1 MLSTIIL
8 NTTANSAQRSGIY
21 EICLPAAEPTR
32 APKTI
37 HIMTDVSGSMDERC
51 SDKNSKLDQIKHV
64 TKNIIRFIANNCAN
78 ITLQVST
85 FNSIVTVVIEPE
97 IVTKDNQDEMIR
109 KIEMMDAMDM
119 TDIEK
124 AIRSVKFGNIGA
136 EQHNI
141 LMTDGDA
148 NIGETRAN
156 ELVKLVDIG
165 ASNTFIGFGLE
176 HNPHMI
182 TTLANTRNGA
192 YYFIDQLERSGVAYG
207 EILHGIVHRV
217 YKSARLIVENG
228 EVYDWKTN
236 TWTNEVYIGGLA
248 ADTKK
253 RYHIQTDD
261 PNKIC
266 VRFMDDDVEV
276 EKTVFH
282 GQFEDLTQ
290 MEYRYRTLEM
300 LFRATQMSSPH
311 RNAIYTLHAQPAEAQ
326 PADAS
331 AKPLDAS
338 AKPLDASAKPLDAS
352 AKPLDASAKPLDAS
366 AKPQAKPTIRDLKI
380 EMKNL
385 VAEMTTYM
393 ETLDD
398 KRLMKNL
405 CDDIVVVYRTIGTRY
420 GHMYSCARQCSQGT
434 ERIHTASNT
443 PMAPRED
450 NCDEDDRDSVFGEED
465 PDSVFELTPRPRF
478 GRSLFAPKK
487 QRDPLYEDDEF
498 NNYMVSDEAET
509 PHSSRTATALINE
522 ISITDEDCENNY
534 SLTPP

>member
-8 NTTANSAQRSGIY
+8 NNTANSAQRSGIY

-78 ITLQVST
+78 ITLQVSA
-85 FNSIVTVVIEPE
+85 FNSDVMVVIEPE

-109 KIEMMDAMDM
+109 KIEMMTAIDM

-124 AIRSVKFGNIGA
+124 AIRAVKFGNIGA

-148 NIGETRAN
+148 NMGETRAN
-156 ELVKLVDIG
+156 ALVKLVDIG

-261 PNKIC
+261 PDKIR

-276 EKTVFH
+276 NETVFH

-311 RNAIYTLHAQPAEAQ
+311 RNAIYTLHAQPREAQ

-331 AKPLDAS
+331 AKPLN
-338 AKPLDASAKPLDAS
+338 
-352 AKPLDASAKPLDAS
+352 
-366 AKPQAKPTIRDLKI
+366 AKPTIRDLKV

-443 PMAPRED
+443 PGRS
-450 NCDEDDRDSVFGEED
+450 DEEYGEED
-465 PDSVFELTPRPRF
+465 PDSVFASPPRLRF

-487 QRDPLYEDDEF
+487 QRDILCDDSDGDEF
-498 NNYMVSDEAET
+498 NNYLVSDEAQT
-509 PHSSRTATALINE
+509 PHSSRTATTLINE
-522 ISITDEDCENNY
+522 ISMTDEDCGDNY

>member
-21 EICLPAAEPTR
+21 EISLPAAEPTR

-78 ITLQVST
+78 ITLQVSA
-85 FNSIVTVVIEPE
+85 FNSDVMVVIEPE
-97 IVTKDNQDEMIR
+97 IVTKDNQAEMIR
-109 KIEMMDAMDM
+109 KIEMMTAIDM

-124 AIRSVKFGNIGA
+124 AIRAIKTGSG

-148 NIGETRAN
+148 NMGDTRADA
-156 ELVKLVDIG
+156 LVKLVDIC

-207 EILHGIVHRV
+207 EILHGFVHRV

-236 TWTNEVYIGGLA
+236 AWTNEVYIGGLA

-253 RYHIQTDD
+253 RYHIQTDNPD
-261 PNKIC
+261 KIR

-276 EKTVFH
+276 DETVFH

-300 LFRATQMSSPH
+300 LFRATKMSSPH
-311 RNAIYTLHAQPAEAQ
+311 RNAIYTLHTQPETHAQPAVKSLE
-326 PADAS
+326 
-331 AKPLDAS
+331 
-338 AKPLDASAKPLDAS
+338 
-352 AKPLDASAKPLDAS
+352 
-366 AKPQAKPTIRDLKI
+366 AKPTIRDLKV

-443 PMAPRED
+443 PMAPR
-450 NCDEDDRDSVFGEED
+450 DEDYDEEDRDSVFGEED
-465 PDSVFELTPRPRF
+465 PDSVFASRQRHRF
-478 GRSLFAPKK
+478 GRGLFAPKK
-487 QRDPLYEDDEF
+487 RKDILCEDDEF

-509 PHSSRTATALINE
+509 PHSSRTTTTLINE
-522 ISITDEDCENNY
+522 ISMTDEDDDDNY

>member
-32 APKTI
+32 TPKTI
-37 HIMTDVSGSMDERC
+37 HVMTDVSGSMDERC

-97 IVTKDNQDEMIR
+97 IVTKDNQAEMIR
-109 KIEMMDAMDM
+109 KIEMMTAMDM
-119 TDIEK
+119 TDIEN
-124 AIRSVKFGNIGA
+124 AIRAIKYGTTGA

-266 VRFMDDDVEV
+266 VRFMDDDIEV
-276 EKTVFH
+276 DKTVFH

-311 RNAIYTLHAQPAEAQ
+311 RNAIYTLHAQPLVKPLEAQ

-331 AKPLDAS
+331 T
-338 AKPLDASAKPLDAS
+338 
-352 AKPLDASAKPLDAS
+352 KPLDAS

-498 NNYMVSDEAET
+498 NNYLVSDEAET
-509 PHSSRTATALINE
+509 PHSSRTTTTLINE
-522 ISITDEDCENNY
+522 ISMTDEDGGNNY

>member
-32 APKTI
+32 TPKTI

-78 ITLQVST
+78 ITLQVSA
-85 FNSIVTVVIEPE
+85 FNSDVMVVIEPE
-97 IVTKDNQDEMIR
+97 IVSKDNQDEMIR
-109 KIEMMDAMDM
+109 KIDKMEAIDM

-124 AIRSVKFGNIGA
+124 AIRAIKNGSA

-156 ELVKLVDIG
+156 ALVKLVDIS

-261 PNKIC
+261 PDKIR

-276 EKTVFH
+276 DETVFH

-311 RNAIYTLHAQPAEAQ
+311 RNAIYTLHAQPDTHAQPAEAQ
-326 PADAS
+326 PAVKS
-331 AKPLDAS
+331 LE
-338 AKPLDASAKPLDAS
+338 
-352 AKPLDASAKPLDAS
+352 
-366 AKPQAKPTIRDLKI
+366 AKPTIRDLKV

-443 PMAPRED
+443 PGRSDD
-450 NCDEDDRDSVFGEED
+450 NSGEED
-465 PDSVFELTPRPRF
+465 PDSVFASPPRLRF

-487 QRDPLYEDDEF
+487 QRDPLCDDSEDDEF
-498 NNYMVSDEAET
+498 NNYMVSDEAQT

-522 ISITDEDCENNY
+522 ISITEEEDCAKY

>member
-21 EICLPAAEPTR
+21 EISLPAAEPTR
-32 APKTI
+32 TPKTI

-78 ITLQVST
+78 ITLQMSA
-85 FNSIVTVVIEPE
+85 FNSDVMVVIEPE

-109 KIEMMDAMDM
+109 KIDKMEAIDM

-124 AIRSVKFGNIGA
+124 AIRAIKYGTTGT

-148 NIGETRAN
+148 NMGETRAN
-156 ELVKLVDIG
+156 ALVKLVDIG

-182 TTLANTRNGA
+182 TTLANTHNGA

-261 PNKIC
+261 PDKIR

-276 EKTVFH
+276 NETVFH

-311 RNAIYTLHAQPAEAQ
+311 RNAIYTLHAQPREAQ
-326 PADAS
+326 PDVKS
-331 AKPLDAS
+331 
-338 AKPLDASAKPLDAS
+338 
-352 AKPLDASAKPLDAS
+352 
-366 AKPQAKPTIRDLKI
+366 QAKPTIRDLKV

-443 PMAPRED
+443 PASSNSR
-450 NCDEDDRDSVFGEED
+450 DEEYGEED
-465 PDSVFELTPRPRF
+465 PDSVFASPPRLRF

-487 QRDPLYEDDEF
+487 QRDILCDDSDDDEF
-498 NNYMVSDEAET
+498 NNYLVSDEAQT
-509 PHSSRTATALINE
+509 PHSSRTATTLINE
-522 ISITDEDCENNY
+522 ISMTDEDGGNNY

>member
-32 APKTI
+32 TPKTI

-78 ITLQVST
+78 ITLQVSA
-85 FNSIVTVVIEPE
+85 FNSDVMVVIEPE

-109 KIEMMDAMDM
+109 KIEMMTAIDM
-119 TDIEK
+119 TDLEK
-124 AIRSVKFGNIGA
+124 AIRAVKFGNIGS

-148 NIGETRAN
+148 NMGETRAN
-156 ELVKLVDIG
+156 ALVKLVDIG

-261 PNKIC
+261 PDKIR

-276 EKTVFH
+276 DKTVFH

-311 RNAIYTLHAQPAEAQ
+311 RNAIYTLHAQPEE
-326 PADAS
+326 
-331 AKPLDAS
+331 AKPLET
-338 AKPLDASAKPLDAS
+338 
-352 AKPLDASAKPLDAS
+352 
-366 AKPQAKPTIRDLKI
+366 QAKPTIRDLNQRSIESAGADSHSSGSLTDKDMNLAPKGQVQTLSGLKV

-443 PMAPRED
+443 PGRSDD
-450 NCDEDDRDSVFGEED
+450 NSGEED
-465 PDSVFELTPRPRF
+465 PDSVFASPPRLRF

-487 QRDPLYEDDEF
+487 QRDPLCDDSDDDDEF
-498 NNYMVSDEAET
+498 NNYTVSDEAQT
-509 PHSSRTATALINE
+509 PHSSRTATTLINE
-522 ISITDEDCENNY
+522 ISMTDEDCGDNY

>member
-32 APKTI
+32 TPKTI

-78 ITLQVST
+78 ITLQVSA
-85 FNSIVTVVIEPE
+85 FNSDVMVVIEPE
-97 IVTKDNQDEMIR
+97 IVSKDNQDEMIR
-109 KIEMMDAMDM
+109 KIDKMEAIDM

-124 AIRSVKFGNIGA
+124 AIRAIKNGSA

-148 NIGETRAN
+148 NIGETRADK
-156 ELVKLVDIG
+156 LVKLVDIG

-236 TWTNEVYIGGLA
+236 TWVNEVYIGGLA

-261 PNKIC
+261 PDKIR
-266 VRFMDDDVEV
+266 VRFMDDVVEV
-276 EKTVFH
+276 DETVFH

-300 LFRATQMSSPH
+300 LFRATKMSSPH
-311 RNAIYTLHAQPAEAQ
+311 RNAIYTLHAQPETHAQ
-326 PADAS
+326 REVTT
-331 AKPLDAS
+331 
-338 AKPLDASAKPLDAS
+338 
-352 AKPLDASAKPLDAS
+352 
-366 AKPQAKPTIRDLKI
+366 QAKPTIRDLKV

-443 PMAPRED
+443 PGRSDD
-450 NCDEDDRDSVFGEED
+450 NSGEED
-465 PDSVFELTPRPRF
+465 PDSVFASPPRLRF

-487 QRDPLYEDDEF
+487 QRDILCDDSDDDEF
-498 NNYMVSDEAET
+498 NNYLVSDEAQT
-509 PHSSRTATALINE
+509 PHSSRTATTLINE
-522 ISITDEDCENNY
+522 ISMTDEDGGNNY

>member
-1 MLSTIIL
+1 
-8 NTTANSAQRSGIY
+8 
-21 EICLPAAEPTR
+21 LPAAEPTR

-78 ITLQVST
+78 ITLQVSA
-85 FNSIVTVVIEPE
+85 FNSDVMVVIEPE

-109 KIEMMDAMDM
+109 KIEMMTAIDM

-124 AIRSVKFGNIGA
+124 AIRSIKYGTTGA

-148 NIGETRAN
+148 NMGETRAN
-156 ELVKLVDIG
+156 ALVKLVDIG

-236 TWTNEVYIGGLA
+236 TWANEVYIGGLA

-261 PNKIC
+261 PDKIR

-276 EKTVFH
+276 DETAFR

-311 RNAIYTLHAQPAEAQ
+311 RNAIYTLHAQPREAQ

-331 AKPLDAS
+331 AKPLN
-338 AKPLDASAKPLDAS
+338 
-352 AKPLDASAKPLDAS
+352 
-366 AKPQAKPTIRDLKI
+366 AKPTIRDLKV

-443 PMAPRED
+443 PASSNSR
-450 NCDEDDRDSVFGEED
+450 DEEYGEED
-465 PDSVFELTPRPRF
+465 PDSVFASPPRLRF

-487 QRDPLYEDDEF
+487 QRDILCDDSDDDEF
-498 NNYMVSDEAET
+498 NNYMVSDEAQT
-509 PHSSRTATALINE
+509 PHSSRTATTMINE
-522 ISITDEDCENNY
+522 ISMTDEDCGNNY

>member
-21 EICLPAAEPTR
+21 EICLPAAEPTST
-32 APKTI
+32 PKTI

-78 ITLQVST
+78 ITLQVSA
-85 FNSIVTVVIEPE
+85 FNSDVMVVIEPE

-109 KIEMMDAMDM
+109 KIEIMTAMDM

-236 TWTNEVYIGGLA
+236 TWANEVYIGGLA

-261 PNKIC
+261 PDKIR

-276 EKTVFH
+276 DETVFH
-282 GQFEDLTQ
+282 SQFEDLTQ

-311 RNAIYTLHAQPAEAQ
+311 RNAIYTLHAQPEV
-326 PADAS
+326 
-331 AKPLDAS
+331 KPLAS
-338 AKPLDASAKPLDAS
+338 SQD
-352 AKPLDASAKPLDAS
+352 
-366 AKPQAKPTIRDLKI
+366 AKPTIRDLKI

-443 PMAPRED
+443 PANSNSR
-450 NCDEDDRDSVFGEED
+450 DEEYGEED
-465 PDSVFELTPRPRF
+465 PDSVFASPPRLRF

-487 QRDPLYEDDEF
+487 QRDPLCDDSDDDEF
-498 NNYMVSDEAET
+498 NNYLVSDEAET

>member
-8 NTTANSAQRSGIY
+8 NTTANTAQRLGIY
-21 EICLPAAEPTR
+21 EICLSPAEPSST
-32 APKTI
+32 PKTI

-64 TKNIIRFIANNCAN
+64 TKNIIRFIAKNCSNVA
-78 ITLQVST
+78 LKVSA
-85 FNSIVTVVIEPE
+85 FNTEVTAIVDSE
-97 IVTKDNQDEMIR
+97 IVTTDNQDEMIR
-109 KIEMMDAMDM
+109 KIEKMEAIDM

-124 AIRSVKFGNIGA
+124 AMRAVMFGSTGV

-148 NIGETRAN
+148 NMGETRAD

-192 YYFIDQLERSGVAYG
+192 YYFIDQLERSGIAYG

-217 YKSARLIVENG
+217 YKSARLVVENG

-253 RYHIQTDD
+253 RYHIQTDNPD
-261 PNKIC
+261 KIR
-266 VRFMDDDVEV
+266 VWFFDGDIEV
-276 EKTVFH
+276 DETVFH

-290 MEYRYRTLEM
+290 MEYRYRTLDL

-311 RNAIYTLHAQPAEAQ
+311 RNAIDMSGFT
-326 PADAS
+326 
-331 AKPLDAS
+331 PLR
-338 AKPLDASAKPLDAS
+338 
-352 AKPLDASAKPLDAS
+352 
-366 AKPQAKPTIRDLKI
+366 AKPQSHDSQSSIRDLKV

-443 PMAPRED
+443 PGSRD
-450 NCDEDDRDSVFGEED
+450 DEYGDED
-465 PDSVFELTPRPRF
+465 PDSVFASPPRLRF
-478 GRSLFAPKK
+478 GRNLFAPKK
-487 QRDPLYEDDEF
+487 QRDPLCDDSEDDEF

-509 PHSSRTATALINE
+509 PHTSRTATALINE
-522 ISITDEDCENNY
+522 ISITEEEDCAKY

>member
-8 NTTANSAQRSGIY
+8 NTTANTAQRPGIY
-21 EICLPAAEPTR
+21 EICLPPAEPTR
-32 APKTI
+32 TPKTI

-51 SDKNSKLDQIKHV
+51 SDKNTKLDQIKHV

-78 ITLQVST
+78 ITLQVSA
-85 FNSIVTVVIEPE
+85 FNSDVMVVIEPE

-109 KIEMMDAMDM
+109 KIDKMEAMDM

-124 AIRSVKFGNIGA
+124 AIRAVKIGNTGA

-148 NIGETRAN
+148 NIGETRAAS
-156 ELVKLVDIG
+156 LVKLVDVG

-236 TWTNEVYIGGLA
+236 VWTNEVYIGGLA

-261 PNKIC
+261 PHKIR

-276 EKTVFH
+276 VETVFR

-311 RNAIYTLHAQPAEAQ
+311 RNAIDTLHAQPEDAKTLAPLQAPSQAPLQEAQ
-326 PADAS
+326 
-331 AKPLDAS
+331 
-338 AKPLDASAKPLDAS
+338 
-352 AKPLDASAKPLDAS
+352 
-366 AKPQAKPTIRDLKI
+366 PTIRDLKI

-443 PMAPRED
+443 PGRSDD
-450 NCDEDDRDSVFGEED
+450 NSGEED
-465 PDSVFELTPRPRF
+465 PDSVFASPPRLRF

-487 QRDPLYEDDEF
+487 QRDPLCDDSDDDEF
-498 NNYMVSDEAET
+498 NNYLVSDEAET

-522 ISITDEDCENNY
+522 ISITEEDCGNNY

>member
-78 ITLQVST
+78 ITLQVSA
-85 FNSIVTVVIEPE
+85 FNSDVMVVIEPE

-109 KIEMMDAMDM
+109 KIDKMEAMDM

-124 AIRSVKFGNIGA
+124 AIRSIKYGTTGS

-182 TTLANTRNGA
+182 STLANTRNGA

-236 TWTNEVYIGGLA
+236 VWTNEVYIGGLA

-261 PNKIC
+261 PDKIR

-276 EKTVFH
+276 DETVFH
-282 GQFEDLTQ
+282 SQFEDLTQ

-311 RNAIYTLHAQPAEAQ
+311 RNAIYTLHAQPD
-326 PADAS
+326 DAS
-331 AKPLDAS
+331 V
-338 AKPLDASAKPLDAS
+338 
-352 AKPLDASAKPLDAS
+352 
-366 AKPQAKPTIRDLKI
+366 KPQDAKPTIRDLKI

-393 ETLDD
+393 ETLAD

-443 PMAPRED
+443 PGRSDD
-450 NCDEDDRDSVFGEED
+450 NSGEED
-465 PDSVFELTPRPRF
+465 PDSVFASPPRLRF

-487 QRDPLYEDDEF
+487 QRDPLCDDSDDEF
-498 NNYMVSDEAET
+498 NNYLVSDEAET
-509 PHSSRTATALINE
+509 PHSSRTTTTLINE
-522 ISITDEDCENNY
+522 ISMTDEDGGNNY

>member
-32 APKTI
+32 TPKTI

-78 ITLQVST
+78 ITLQVSA
-85 FNSIVTVVIEPE
+85 FNSDVMVVIEPE

-109 KIEMMDAMDM
+109 KIDKMEAIDM

-124 AIRSVKFGNIGA
+124 AIRAIKYGTTGA

-156 ELVKLVDIG
+156 ALVKLVDIS

-261 PNKIC
+261 PDKIR

-276 EKTVFH
+276 DETVFH

-311 RNAIYTLHAQPAEAQ
+311 RNAIYTLHAQPDTHAQPAEAQ
-326 PADAS
+326 PAVKS
-331 AKPLDAS
+331 LE
-338 AKPLDASAKPLDAS
+338 
-352 AKPLDASAKPLDAS
+352 
-366 AKPQAKPTIRDLKI
+366 AKPTIRDLKV

-443 PMAPRED
+443 PGRSDD
-450 NCDEDDRDSVFGEED
+450 NSGEED
-465 PDSVFELTPRPRF
+465 PDSVFASPPRLRF

-487 QRDPLYEDDEF
+487 QRDPLCDDSEDDEF
-498 NNYMVSDEAET
+498 NNYMVSDEAQT

-522 ISITDEDCENNY
+522 ISITEEEDCAKY

>member
-21 EICLPAAEPTR
+21 EICLPAAEPTCT
-32 APKTI
+32 PKTI
-37 HIMTDVSGSMDERC
+37 HVMTDVSGSMDERC

-78 ITLQVST
+78 ITLQVSA
-85 FNSIVTVVIEPE
+85 FNSDVMVVIEPE

-109 KIEMMDAMDM
+109 KIEMMTAIDM

-124 AIRSVKFGNIGA
+124 AIRAIKYGTTGA

-236 TWTNEVYIGGLA
+236 TWANEVYIGGLA

-261 PNKIC
+261 PNKIR

-276 EKTVFH
+276 NKTVFH

-290 MEYRYRTLEM
+290 MEYRYCTLKM

-311 RNAIYTLHAQPAEAQ
+311 RNAIYTLHAQPLVKPLEAQ

-338 AKPLDASAKPLDAS
+338 AKPLDASAKPLDA
-352 AKPLDASAKPLDAS
+352 
-366 AKPQAKPTIRDLKI
+366 KPTIRDLKV

-443 PMAPRED
+443 PGSR
-450 NCDEDDRDSVFGEED
+450 DEEYGEED
-465 PDSVFELTPRPRF
+465 PDSVFASPPRLRF

-487 QRDPLYEDDEF
+487 QRDPLCEDDDDEF

-522 ISITDEDCENNY
+522 ISITDEDCGNNY

>member
-8 NTTANSAQRSGIY
+8 NTTANTAQRSGIY
-21 EICLPAAEPTR
+21 EICLPPAEPTR
-32 APKTI
+32 APKNI

-64 TKNIIRFIANNCAN
+64 IKNIIRFIANNCAN
-78 ITLQVST
+78 ITLHVSA
-85 FNSIVTVVIEPE
+85 FNSDVMVVIDPE

-109 KIEMMDAMDM
+109 KIDKMEAIDM
-119 TDIEK
+119 TDLEK
-124 AIRSVKFGNIGA
+124 AIRAIKNGSA

-148 NIGETRAN
+148 NMGETRAHV
-156 ELVKLVDIG
+156 LVKLVDIG

-182 TTLANTRNGA
+182 TRLANTRNGA

-236 TWTNEVYIGGLA
+236 AWTNEVYIGGLA

-253 RYHIQTDD
+253 RYHIQTDNPD
-261 PNKIC
+261 KIR

-276 EKTVFH
+276 DETVFH

-311 RNAIYTLHAQPAEAQ
+311 RNAIDTLHAQREEAN
-326 PADAS
+326 PE
-331 AKPLDAS
+331 AKT
-338 AKPLDASAKPLDAS
+338 
-352 AKPLDASAKPLDAS
+352 
-366 AKPQAKPTIRDLKI
+366 KPTIRDLKV

-443 PMAPRED
+443 PGRSDD
-450 NCDEDDRDSVFGEED
+450 NSGEEYGEED
-465 PDSVFELTPRPRF
+465 PGSVFASPPRLRF

-487 QRDPLYEDDEF
+487 QRDILCDDSDDDEF
-498 NNYMVSDEAET
+498 NNYLVSDEAET
-509 PHSSRTATALINE
+509 PHSSRTATTLINE
-522 ISITDEDCENNY
+522 ISMTDEDGGNNY

>member
-32 APKTI
+32 TPKTI

-78 ITLQVST
+78 ITLQVSA
-85 FNSIVTVVIEPE
+85 FNSDVMVVIEPE

-109 KIEMMDAMDM
+109 KIDKMEAIDM

-124 AIRSVKFGNIGA
+124 AIRAIKYGTTGA

-156 ELVKLVDIG
+156 ALVKLVDIS

-261 PNKIC
+261 PDKIR

-276 EKTVFH
+276 DETVFH

-311 RNAIYTLHAQPAEAQ
+311 RNAIYTLHAQPA
-326 PADAS
+326 DAS
-331 AKPLDAS
+331 AKTQTPV
-338 AKPLDASAKPLDAS
+338 
-352 AKPLDASAKPLDAS
+352 
-366 AKPQAKPTIRDLKI
+366 QAKPTIRDLKV

-443 PMAPRED
+443 PGRS
-450 NCDEDDRDSVFGEED
+450 DEECGEED
-465 PDSVFELTPRPRF
+465 PDSVFASPPRLRF

-487 QRDPLYEDDEF
+487 QRDILCDDSDDDEF
-498 NNYMVSDEAET
+498 NNYLVSDEAQT
-509 PHSSRTATALINE
+509 PHSSRTATTLINE
-522 ISITDEDCENNY
+522 ISMTDEDGGNNY

>member
-1 MLSTIIL
+1 
-8 NTTANSAQRSGIY
+8 
-21 EICLPAAEPTR
+21 
-32 APKTI
+32 
-37 HIMTDVSGSMDERC
+37 MDERC
-51 SDKNSKLDQIKHV
+51 SDKNTKLDQIKHV

-78 ITLQVST
+78 ITLQVSA
-85 FNSIVTVVIEPE
+85 FNIDVMVVIEPE
-97 IVTKDNQDEMIR
+97 IVTKENQDEMIR
-109 KIEMMDAMDM
+109 KIDKMEAMDM

-124 AIRSVKFGNIGA
+124 AIRAVKFGNTGA

-148 NIGETRAN
+148 NIGETRAAS
-156 ELVKLVDIG
+156 LVKLVDVD

-217 YKSARLIVENG
+217 YKSARLVVENG

-236 TWTNEVYIGGLA
+236 VWTNEVYIGGLA

-253 RYHIQTDD
+253 RYHIQTDNPD
-261 PNKIC
+261 KIR
-266 VRFMDDDVEV
+266 VRFMDDDIEV
-276 EKTVFH
+276 DETVFH
-282 GQFEDLTQ
+282 GKFEDLTQ

-311 RNAIYTLHAQPAEAQ
+311 RNAIDMSGFTPLRAKSTEAKSTETQ
-326 PADAS
+326 S
-331 AKPLDAS
+331 S
-338 AKPLDASAKPLDAS
+338 
-352 AKPLDASAKPLDAS
+352 
-366 AKPQAKPTIRDLKI
+366 IRELKV

-443 PMAPRED
+443 PGRSDD
-450 NCDEDDRDSVFGEED
+450 NSGEED
-465 PDSVFELTPRPRF
+465 PDSVFASPPRLRF

-487 QRDPLYEDDEF
+487 QRDPLCNDSEDDEF

-509 PHSSRTATALINE
+509 PHTSRTATALINE
-522 ISITDEDCENNY
+522 ISITEEEDCGKY

>member
-1 MLSTIIL
+1 
-8 NTTANSAQRSGIY
+8 
-21 EICLPAAEPTR
+21 
-32 APKTI
+32 
-37 HIMTDVSGSMDERC
+37 MTDVSGSMDERC
-51 SDKNSKLDQIKHV
+51 IDKNSKLDQIKHV
-64 TKNIIRFIANNCAN
+64 TKNIIRFIAANCAN
-78 ITLQVST
+78 ITLQVSA
-85 FNSIVTVVIEPE
+85 FNSDVMVVIKPE
-97 IVTKDNQDEMIR
+97 IVTKDNQAEMIR
-109 KIEMMDAMDM
+109 KIEMMTAIDM

-124 AIRSVKFGNIGA
+124 AIRAVKFGNIGA

-148 NIGETRAN
+148 NMGDTRADA
-156 ELVKLVDIG
+156 LVKLVDIG

-236 TWTNEVYIGGLA
+236 AWTHEVYIGGLA

-261 PNKIC
+261 PNKIR

-276 EKTVFH
+276 DETVFH

-311 RNAIYTLHAQPAEAQ
+311 RNAIYALYAHPEAQAQPEVQAPSQAQ
-326 PADAS
+326 
-331 AKPLDAS
+331 
-338 AKPLDASAKPLDAS
+338 
-352 AKPLDASAKPLDAS
+352 
-366 AKPQAKPTIRDLKI
+366 PTIRDLNQRSIESAGADSHSSGSLTDKDMNLAPKGQVQTLSGLKI

-393 ETLDD
+393 KTLDD

-443 PMAPRED
+443 PMAPR
-450 NCDEDDRDSVFGEED
+450 DEDYGEED

-487 QRDPLYEDDEF
+487 QRDPLCEDDEF
-498 NNYMVSDEAET
+498 NNYLVSDEAET
-509 PHSSRTATALINE
+509 PHSSRTTTTLINE
-522 ISITDEDCENNY
+522 ISMTDEDGDDNY
-534 SLTPP
+534 SLTPH